1 MSQLS
6 IVDRVT
12 IITLRRE
19 HKSFRYIARELQRP
33 VSTITREFKR
43 NVRPKLGY
51 DAVDAHTK
59 AKKRRSQQRRQY
71 KFKNQRI
78 RDYVVESLKQK
89 FSPVQISGRIIAD
102 LGSTVSHEAIYKFI
116 YRDKLD
122 GGELWK
128 CLRHKRRRRKPRI
141 FGRIKRPLI
150 KNRRGIEQRPNI
162 VELKSRFGDLE
173 LDTVIGKNHK
183 GAIVTIVDR
192 ATKHLWAKY
201 VERKTAANVE
211 AAIKDMLVDV
221 KSKIKT
227 LTADNGTEF
236 MNHQSVASWA
246 KVMFYFADPYSS
258 WQRGL
263 NEHTNGLLR
272 QYYPKKTSFNS
283 ETLKDLDLA
292 VEQINSRP
300 RAALNF
306 RTPKEK
312 MAELTRIGYYQKGS
326 KLCAN

>member
-6 IVDRVT
+6 IVERAE
-12 IITLRRE
+12 IIALRRE
-19 HKSFRYIARELQRP
+19 HKSFGYIARSLKRH

-51 DAVDAHTK
+51 DARDAQIK
-59 AKKRRSQQRRQY
+59 AEKRRSQQRRQY
-71 KFKNQRI
+71 KFKNHKI

-89 FSPVQISGRIIAD
+89 FSPVQISGRIVAD
-102 LGSTVSHEAIYKFI
+102 LSLRVSPEAIYQFI
-116 YRDKLD
+116 YRDKID

-128 CLRHKRRRRKPRI
+128 CLRRKRRRRKPRI
-141 FGRIKRPLI
+141 FSNVKRTLI
-150 KNRRGIEQRPNI
+150 KNRRGIEQRPSI

-173 LDTVIGKNHK
+173 LDTVIGKGHK

-201 VERKTAANVE
+201 VERKTAENVE
-211 AAIKDMLVDV
+211 AAIKEMLVDV

-227 LTADNGTEF
+227 LTADNGSEF
-236 MNHQSVASWA
+236 MNHQGVASWA

-272 QYYPKKTSFNS
+272 QYYPKKTYFNS

-300 RAALNF
+300 RAVLNF